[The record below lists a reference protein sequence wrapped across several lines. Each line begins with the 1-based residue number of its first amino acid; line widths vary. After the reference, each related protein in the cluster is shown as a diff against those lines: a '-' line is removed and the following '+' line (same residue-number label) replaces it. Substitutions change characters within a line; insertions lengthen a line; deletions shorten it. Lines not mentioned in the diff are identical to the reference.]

1 MNRAYIVS
9 ILVGFVLVIAFFM
22 YTRSSTMETFTG
34 PDPAVGAGGSNLQ
47 LPAGGSN
54 LSPSLTLA
62 TMPQTNNIVMYN
74 EVFDPKSI
82 LSGSKWACDI
92 PSSGN
97 MSFMLTGSID
107 YSDGLQTSTVQ
118 LVGPSSSSFTTASD
132 FRLSS
137 FTVALYGLINTLT
150 ALPVIVFIMHAE
162 TSYPNTPNMI
172 EISFNAPTDPADTT
186 HINVMMD
193 VGQVHAS
200 WLIPTSTLL
209 TRQKNLYTFVY
220 DNSLQSATFYIGTSA
235 PYTYTLPAPVT
246 PGSSNLT
253 PGSSNLTPPPRAP
266 IILGNSSMAVNNN
279 KNLDMGLYAFV
290 YYSVALSTSDQVV
303 LYNYFTQQGSGLAL
317 YIQEQLNAASS
328 LASIKGQFTS
338 NLSMY
343 ENALN
348 ICQSSLAAASV
359 SNVFKNPWQINLDQ
373 ANGASASLA
382 DMYKCSPLAV
392 KKYGDGSSNS
402 GILTNPA
409 ASNADYPQV
418 PAKRFVVSY
427 PPNTPSTI
435 ASLGLGALA
444 NIANPTIT
452 STPAVGTAAAAAAA
466 PTQGSISISDAAFL
480 QYMQSVTSN
489 NSASTAPTASN
500 PSLAVPATSN
510 VDLQSVYSVLSQAA
524 THDKTTTPL
533 SSVGLASANPQAVA
547 VTPAPAYLDNS
558 SMFWV

>member
-9 ILVGFVLVIAFFM
+9 ILVGFVLVVAFFM

-34 PDPAVGAGGSNLQ
+34 PAPAVGGGAS
-47 LPAGGSN
+47 GSN

-62 TMPQTNNIVMYN
+62 TMPQPNNIVMYN

-82 LSGSKWACDI
+82 LSGSTWECDI
-92 PSSGN
+92 PTSGN

-150 ALPVIVFIMHAE
+150 ALPAIVFIMHAE

-200 WLIPTSTLL
+200 WLIPTSTIL
-209 TRQKNLYTFVY
+209 TGQKNLYTFVY

-246 PGSSNLT
+246 PGSSNVV
-253 PGSSNLTPPPRAP
+253 PGSSNLTPPPRVP

-290 YYSVALSTSDQVV
+290 YYNVALSTSDQVV

-402 GILTNPA
+402 GNAA

-435 ASLGLGALA
+435 ASLGLGALT
-444 NIANPTIT
+444 NIVNPTIT
-452 STPAVGTAAAAAAA
+452 STPAIGTAAAAAA

-489 NSASTAPTASN
+489 NSASAAPTASN